1 MQENKFKMQMTKI
14 IVKFFIENCKI
25 ANNPNKKN
33 NISILLTKMHW
44 KEKYTS
50 IIKLNRSLLPFCK
63 IIYIYSLSKF
73 LRKQNKMI

>member
-50 IIKLNRSLLPFCK
+50 IIKLNTCRSLLPFCK
-63 IIYIYSLSKF
+63 IIYIY
-73 LRKQNKMI
+73 IV